1 MIVSLAGCAAWS
13 STPPRPS
20 TTLLVRADRLVTA
33 GQYADALEAYE
44 QILAKYPETN
54 EAARAQISRDA
65 LSELLAAR
73 ARIGR
78 LTAGMKAQE
87 AENTRMR
94 DDNARTREENA
105 RTREENAR
113 MREENARMREE
124 LSRARAEIARLTA
137 DADRLRADLEQL
149 KRIDIDLERPRK

>member
-1 MIVSLAGCAAWS
+1 LTRVALAVMIMFLVGCAAWS

-20 TTLLVRADRLVTA
+20 ATLLAQADRLVTA
-33 GQYADALEAYE
+33 GQYADALDAYE

-54 EAARAQISRDA
+54 EASRAQISRDA

-78 LTAGMKAQE
+78 LTVSMKAQE
-87 AENTRMR
+87 AENARMR
-94 DDNARTREENA
+94 DENG
-105 RTREENAR
+105 RMRDENAR
-113 MREENARMREE
+113 MRDE
-124 LSRARAEIARLTA
+124 LSRARAEITRVTA